1 MLSDG
6 DVKTHQHAT
15 HHHATYQHA
24 TYQHATHG
32 IDEANVRLS
41 LSLSSLSS
49 YDSLQILTE
58 LNEQS
63 VEKSLVNEPYLQ
75 FAAGIWTPIR
85 RVAAPG
91 GRPAATG
98 CVAGT

>member
-41 LSLSSLSS
+41 LSLSSLS
-49 YDSLQILTE
+49 LLTT
-58 LNEQS
+58 LF
-63 VEKSLVNEPYLQ
+63 K
-75 FAAGIWTPIR
+75 F
-85 RVAAPG
+85 
-91 GRPAATG
+91 
-98 CVAGT
+98 